1 MTRADDEVQAQAQVQ
16 VQVHD
21 ARDAEGVKVV
31 RTSVSWSVF
40 IGFSLDTYVHIHQH
54 SIRSGYGVRAKLHI
68 IFDEYDGDMVALNDH
83 IHAILDLRRHN
94 MVRNINR
101 PAQVA
106 SIVISIVTKLCFKE
120 SSKGKSRN
128 SRGA

>member
-40 IGFSLDTYVHIHQH
+40 IGFSLDVYVHIHQH
-54 SIRSGYGVRAKLHI
+54 SVRSSYGV
-68 IFDEYDGDMVALNDH
+68 
-83 IHAILDLRRHN
+83 
-94 MVRNINR
+94 
-101 PAQVA
+101 
-106 SIVISIVTKLCFKE
+106 
-120 SSKGKSRN
+120 
-128 SRGA
+128 